1 MTEEGFD
8 VYPIVHGGKVYNLV
22 THLDLSFT
30 EVHALLDR
38 LAERGAFGPSGLG
51 AGSEEGSLFR
61 CDLPDATFDVDVQG
75 LDVVVIRRTPA

>member
-22 THLDLSFT
+22 THLDLPFA

-38 LAERGAFGPSGLG
+38 LAERGAFGASG
-51 AGSEEGSLFR
+51 AGGEVDAGNLFR